1 MLLGLGGGVG
11 FIYWYMRKMPSPFIG
26 TRYSNSENFLLTIC
40 KRLGARPTVTET
52 SSPKKGY
59 AELKATLKTGEPA
72 ICYGDLAYL
81 PYFALSEI
89 AHFGGHAFVVFE
101 LDEKKGEVYISDRSS
116 KPVKTSIED
125 LQKARGSRFPPFPPK
140 HKLLK
145 IEHAQKTPHFQEGVI
160 ESIKNCYTSMLKP
173 PIKNIG
179 LAGMQKWAELVVKW
193 PQQFRGL
200 ELCECLFNTFLY
212 IEIGGTDGSAF
223 RTMYSKFLEEAS
235 IILNNPDLN
244 NVAQTFKESAQAW
257 SRIALCMLF
266 PILGQHSSAL
276 ESWQLRKMHIF

>member
-1 MLLGLGGGVG
+1 
-11 FIYWYMRKMPSPFIG
+11 
-26 TRYSNSENFLLTIC
+26 
-40 KRLGARPTVTET
+40 
-52 SSPKKGY
+52 
-59 AELKATLKTGEPA
+59 
-72 ICYGDLAYL
+72 
-81 PYFALSEI
+81 
-89 AHFGGHAFVVFE
+89 
-101 LDEKKGEVYISDRSS
+101 
-116 KPVKTSIED
+116 
-125 LQKARGSRFPPFPPK
+125 
-140 HKLLK
+140 
-145 IEHAQKTPHFQEGVI
+145 
-160 ESIKNCYTSMLKP
+160 
-173 PIKNIG
+173 
-179 LAGMQKWAELVVKW
+179 MQKWAELVVKW

-276 ESWQLRKMHIF
+276 ESWQLREMHIF